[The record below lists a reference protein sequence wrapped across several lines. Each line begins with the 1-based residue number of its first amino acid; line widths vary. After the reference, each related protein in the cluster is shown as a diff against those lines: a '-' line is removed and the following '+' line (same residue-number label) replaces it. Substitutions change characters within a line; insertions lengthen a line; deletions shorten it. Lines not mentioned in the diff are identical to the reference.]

1 MSKCEHC
8 GAHDHEEKEENLKAE
23 VVKLVIALIIFAT
36 AFFKV
41 VPEKIA
47 TWLFVVAYILSGY
60 EVLLKSIK
68 NIFRGEVFD
77 ENFLMSIA
85 TLGAFAIN
93 KPGEAAAVMILCSG
107 KI

>member
-23 VVKLVIALIIFAT
+23 VVKIVIALIIFAT

-41 VPEKIA
+41 VPGKIA
-47 TWLFVVAYILSGY
+47 TWLFVAAYILSGY

-68 NIFRGEVFD
+68 NSCNPLHDMV
-77 ENFLMSIA
+77 
-85 TLGAFAIN
+85 
-93 KPGEAAAVMILCSG
+93 
-107 KI
+107 

>member
-60 EVLLKSIK
+60 ACFYK
-68 NIFRGEVFD
+68 NQDSGINISSAAL
-77 ENFLMSIA
+77 ENLGDMRKVNKKKIVIA
-85 TLGAFAIN
+85 TIIG
-93 KPGEAAAVMILCSG
+93 ILLITLISM
-107 KI
+107 

>member
-47 TWLFVVAYILSGY
+47 TWLFV
-60 EVLLKSIK
+60 
-68 NIFRGEVFD
+68 
-77 ENFLMSIA
+77 
-85 TLGAFAIN
+85 
-93 KPGEAAAVMILCSG
+93 
-107 KI
+107 